1 MLKVKTPTW
10 KVVFTPGYFLITL
23 EWREKKVTVAK
34 VDTGVSST
42 NQKVGGSPYCSQH
55 IHLTVYDI

>member
-1 MLKVKTPTW
+1 MKGCLYTRLLSYHFRGFSK
-10 KVVFTPGYFLITL
+10 
-23 EWREKKVTVAK
+23 WREKKVTVAK